1 MLENLKIS
9 QKLYMGFGLMIAI
22 LVIVT
27 VIGINRVN
35 FIDDTLNEIVEVNQV
50 KQRYAINFR
59 GSVHDRAIAIR
70 DIVLSDSKNDELF
83 KKSLEDIRRL
93 EKFYVK
99 SAKPMDKI
107 FDENRNVDKKEIDIL
122 NRIKEIEKKTL
133 PLIEKIISNKKDG
146 NHEKA
151 QQILLSQTS
160 GLFTKWLGTI
170 NEFIDY
176 EESKNLIATPK
187 ARDAASGFA
196 TMIISVLVI
205 ALIIAIAIAYFIS
218 RQLTNSAIKIQGGL
232 KSFFDF
238 VNKKSNDTKLIKL
251 SSKDEFGQMANMLNE
266 NIEKT
271 KSNLKDDEE
280 FVKDVTRVINE
291 LSSGNMLA
299 KFQKDTN
306 TQSLKELKGLI
317 EHLQDYLEHTVAR
330 DLNQLIEVLETFK
343 NKDFTKRFPDAYA
356 QVAVIINGLGD
367 EISNLLKQ
375 SLDVGKMVEK
385 SSNELITNVNTL
397 NESTNNAA
405 VSLEE
410 TSASLEEIT
419 ASVVSNSKN
428 VSLMNDYSNSLIN
441 SANKGQTL
449 AKSTSSAMEE
459 INTQV
464 TDISDAISVID
475 NIAFQTNI
483 LSLNAAVE
491 AATAGEAG
499 KGFAVVA
506 GEVRNLAN
514 RSAEAA
520 DEIKKIVENAT
531 KKAVEGKSIS
541 SEMIQG
547 YEKLLE
553 DIDKTTHTIN
563 EISVSSKEQEK
574 GIQQINDAVSKLDK
588 QTQQNAQIASKTHEV
603 ANETGKMAKQIV
615 SDVLEK
621 DFVGKS

>member
-1 MLENLKIS
+1 
-9 QKLYMGFGLMIAI
+9 MIFI

-70 DIVLSDSKNDELF
+70 DIVLSDGKNDELF
-83 KKSLEDIRRL
+83 KNSLEDIRRL
-93 EKFYVK
+93 EKFYIK
-99 SAKPMDKI
+99 SSKPMNKI
-107 FDENRNVDKKEIDIL
+107 FEKNKNVDQKEVEIL
-122 NRIKEIEKKTL
+122 NRINNIESKTL
-133 PLIEKIISNKKDG
+133 PLIEKIISDKKNG
-146 NHEKA
+146 NHKKA
-151 QQILLSQTS
+151 QEVLLTQAS
-160 GLFTKWLGTI
+160 GLFTQWLGTI

-187 ARDAASGFA
+187 ARNAASGFS
-196 TMIISVLVI
+196 TMIISVLII
-205 ALIIAIAIAYFIS
+205 ALLVAISIAYFIS
-218 RQLTNSAIKIQGGL
+218 KQLTNSATKIQNGL

-238 VNKKSNDTKLIKL
+238 VNKKSDDTNLINL
-251 SSKDEFGQMANMLNE
+251 YSKDEFGQMAKMLNE

-271 KSNLKDDEE
+271 ENNIKDDEE
-280 FVKDVTRVINE
+280 FVQDVTRVINE
-291 LSSGNMLA
+291 LSSGNLLA

-306 TQSLKELKGLI
+306 TKSLKELKHLI
-317 EHLQDYLEHTVAR
+317 EHLQDYLEHTIAR
-330 DLNQLIEVLETFK
+330 DLNQLIDVLSTFK
-343 NKDFTKRFPDAYA
+343 NKDFTKRFPEAYA
-356 QVAVIINGLGD
+356 TVAVTINELGD
-367 EISNLLKQ
+367 EISGLLKQ
-375 SLDVGKMVEK
+375 SLDIGRLVE
-385 SSNELITNVNTL
+385 SSSDELVSNVNTL

-428 VSLMNDYSNSLIN
+428 VTLMNDYSNNLIE
-441 SANKGQTL
+441 SANQGQTL
-449 AKSTSSAMEE
+449 AKSTSTAMED

-464 TDISDAISVID
+464 TDINDAISIID

-506 GEVRNLAN
+506 QEVRNLAN

-520 DEIKKIVENAT
+520 KQIKDIVETAT

-547 YEKLLE
+547 YEELLVN
-553 DIDKTTHTIN
+553 IDKTTKTIN

-603 ANETGKMAKQIV
+603 ANNTGKMAKQIV
-615 SDVLEK
+615 AGVLEK
-621 DFVGKS
+621 EFIGKS